1 MFRRRPYE
9 RVRLGQHQV
18 VTPFSPAEDHMV
30 NELRLHGYGT
40 TEIARMVNAY
50 HGHNRSPATI
60 NMRLKSLA
68 AEDEDDAS

>member
-1 MFRRRPYE
+1 MRAYE
-9 RVRLGQHQV
+9 RTRLGRRQT
-18 VTPFSPAEDHMV
+18 VTPFGPAEDHMI

-50 HGHNRSPATI
+50 FETKRSPATI

-68 AEDEDDAS
+68 AQEEDDAS